1 MWKAIKEGIV
11 MIAGWFTG
19 TGAISSFFA
28 WLGFKFTSKA
38 AIVSLQ
44 IATIVA
50 LFLARVA
57 FLIAVLDASLTTF
70 NFINSTLAQIPD
82 LASVDPMLSLA
93 FNVMRS
99 IGLVDAMKE
108 AFAIFNLIFVALL
121 VAFVAKFAFHVAK
134 ITSDEFFKL
143 GVLLQV

>member
-1 MWKAIKEGIV
+1 MWAVIRGGITT
-11 MIAGWFTG
+11 IAGWFTG
-19 TGAISSFFA
+19 SGAVSAIFA
-28 WLGFKFTSKA
+28 WIGFKFSSKA
-38 AIVSLQ
+38 VIVGMQ

-108 AFAIFNLIFVALL
+108 AFAVFNIIFVSLL
-121 VAFVAKFAFHVAK
+121 LAFTTKFAFHIAK
-134 ITSDEFFKL
+134 TTSDEFFKL